1 MRLPDWNQRMWD
13 ALKAADERPFFYGA
27 CVQLCAEIVD
37 AMTGS
42 CWTGSVRPLYES
54 ETDAR
59 RLIESRGLEAL
70 ITERLGAPVP
80 RNLGRQGDVMLLE
93 IPLFGPA
100 AGISVGDR
108 IAGASERGVIY
119 IPFARGLKAWRID

>member
-1 MRLPDWNQRMWD
+1 MWD

-27 CVQLCAEIVD
+27 CVQLCAEVVD

-42 CWTGSVRPLYES
+42 VWAAAVKPLYEH
-54 ETDAR
+54 EAAAR
-59 RLIESRGLEAL
+59 ELVESRGLEAL
-70 ITERLGAPVP
+70 ITERLGDPVP

-100 AGISVGDR
+100 AGICVGDR
-108 IAGASERGVIY
+108 IAGAGDGVIY